1 MPTTTQK
8 QDTKEG
14 QFLELLT
21 TSAPRQATSFGGQ
34 YHQLLEMPSDV
45 GTWNMVSSPDL
56 GTWGFEA
63 SVTTSTY
70 QFSFTSAN
78 DDVTNVK
85 RALGGMIMAAL
96 PAEALDH
103 VLASLR
109 DYYLFYLEDQE
120 IETVGGD
127 LVVTAGTGT
136 GHGSGLAVGYNV
148 AR

>member
-1 MPTTTQK
+1 
-8 QDTKEG
+8 
-14 QFLELLT
+14 
-21 TSAPRQATSFGGQ
+21 
-34 YHQLLEMPSDV
+34 MPSDV
-45 GTWNMVSSPDL
+45 GTWNTVSSRDS

-78 DDVTNVK
+78 DDVNNVK

-96 PAEALDH
+96 PVEALDH

-127 LVVTAGTGT
+127 LVLTAGAGT
-136 GHGSGLAVGYNV
+136 RYASGLALGYSV